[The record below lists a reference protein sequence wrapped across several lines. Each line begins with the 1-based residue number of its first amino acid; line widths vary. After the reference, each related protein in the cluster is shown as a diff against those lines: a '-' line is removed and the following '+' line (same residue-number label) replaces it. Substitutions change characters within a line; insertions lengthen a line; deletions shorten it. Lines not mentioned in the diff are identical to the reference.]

1 MNSPLLDVKDL
12 KKHFP
17 IRSGLL
23 KRQTRFVKAVD
34 GITFS
39 IGEGETVGIVG
50 ESGCGKSTMGRT
62 LLQLIEPTEG
72 EVVFQGK
79 NLVGL
84 STKEI
89 REVRKDM
96 QMVFQDPYSSLNPR
110 LNVFEILS
118 EPLTTHGIRD
128 KQKRK
133 EMISKILNVVG
144 LNEGQMFRYPHEFSG
159 GQRQRIG
166 IARALILQPKLIILD
181 EPVSALDVSIQ
192 SQIIN
197 LLQDLQEEFGLT
209 YIFISHDLSVV
220 YQLCNKI
227 YVMYL
232 GKIVEMGDVDTL
244 YENPLHPYT
253 KSLLSAV
260 PIPDPFQKRERIIL
274 KGDVPNPAA
283 PPPGC
288 AFAPRCPEVMDICH
302 QIRPALQSCQGLQ
315 VACHLYQD
323 ESVNT
328 HG

>member
-1 MNSPLLDVKDL
+1 LNSPLLDVKDL

-17 IRSGLL
+17 IRSGFI
-23 KRQTRFVKAVD
+23 KRQTKFVKAVD

-39 IGEGETVGIVG
+39 ISEGETVGIVG

-84 STKEI
+84 SHKEI
-89 REVRKDM
+89 REIRKDM

-133 EMISKILNVVG
+133 EMISNILNVVG
-144 LNEGQMFRYPHEFSG
+144 LNETQMFRYPHEFSG

-166 IARALILQPKLIILD
+166 IARALILQPKLIVLD

-227 YVMYL
+227 CVMYL

-244 YENPLHPYT
+244 YENPRHPYT

-260 PIPDPFQKRERIIL
+260 PIPDPLHKKERIIL
-274 KGDVPNPAA
+274 KGDVPNPSA

-288 AFAPRCPEVMDICH
+288 AFAPRCPEVMDIC
-302 QIRPALQSCQGLQ
+302 QKVRPKLQGCADVQ
-315 VACHLYQD
+315 VACHLYEE
-323 ESVNT
+323 ESMNKN
-328 HG
+328 G

>member
-1 MNSPLLDVKDL
+1 MNTPLLEIRNL

-23 KRQTRFVKAVD
+23 NRQTKYVKAVD

-39 IGEGETVGIVG
+39 VTEGETVGIVG

-62 LLQLIEPTEG
+62 LLQLTTPTEG
-72 EVVFQGK
+72 EVIFQGK
-79 NLVGL
+79 NLIGV
-84 STKEI
+84 SPKEL
-89 REVRKDM
+89 REMRKDM

-118 EPLTTHGIRD
+118 EPLTTHGVRD

-133 EMISKILNVVG
+133 KLISEILHVVG
-144 LNEGQMFRYPHEFSG
+144 LNETQMYRYPHEFSG

-166 IARALILQPKLIILD
+166 IARALILQPKLIVLD

-209 YIFISHDLSVV
+209 YLFISHDLSVV
-220 YQLCNKI
+220 YQLCDKI
-227 YVMYL
+227 CVMYL
-232 GKIVEMGDVDTL
+232 GKIVEMGDVDLL
-244 YENPLHPYT
+244 YENPRHPYT

-260 PIPDPFQKRERIIL
+260 PVPDPLHKKERIIL
-274 KGDVPNPAA
+274 KGDVPNPAS

-288 AFAPRCPEVMDICH
+288 AFAPRCPEVMDMCH
-302 QIRPALQSCQGLQ
+302 KIKPELQNCSGVQ
-315 VACHLYQD
+315 VACHLYKD
-323 ESVNT
+323 ERVT
-328 HG
+328 VHV

>member
-1 MNSPLLDVKDL
+1 MKTLLLEVKDL

-17 IRSGLL
+17 VRSGLL
-23 KRQTRFVKAVD
+23 KRQTNFVKAVD
-34 GITFS
+34 GISFA
-39 IGEGETVGIVG
+39 IAEGETVGIVG

-72 EVVFQGK
+72 EVVFQGT

-84 STKEI
+84 QEKQM
-89 REVRKDM
+89 REFRKDM

-110 LNVFEILS
+110 LNVFDILS
-118 EPLTTHGIRD
+118 EPLTTHGIRN
-128 KQKRK
+128 KEKRK
-133 EMISKILNVVG
+133 EMIGEILQVVG
-144 LNEGQMFRYPHEFSG
+144 LNESHMYRYPHEFSG

-166 IARALILQPKLIILD
+166 IARALILQPKLIVLD

-227 YVMYL
+227 CVMYL
-232 GKIVEMGDVDTL
+232 GKVVEMGDVDSL
-244 YENPLHPYT
+244 YENPRHPYT

-260 PIPDPFQKRERIIL
+260 PIPDPLHKKERIIL
-274 KGDVPNPAA
+274 KGDVPNPAS

-302 QIRPALQSCQGLQ
+302 QQKPVLQACNGIQ
-315 VACHLYQD
+315 VACHLYKD
-323 ESVNT
+323 ESVEA
-328 HG
+328 HE

>member
-1 MNSPLLDVKDL
+1 VIDL

-17 IRSGLL
+17 IRSGFFN
-23 KRQTRFVKAVD
+23 RQTKYVKAVD
-34 GITFS
+34 GISFS
-39 IGEGETVGIVG
+39 IAEGETVGIVG

-72 EVVFQGK
+72 EVVFNGQ

-84 STKEI
+84 SQNEI
-89 REVRKDM
+89 RKVRKDM

-144 LNEGQMFRYPHEFSG
+144 LNETQMYRYPHEFSG

-166 IARALILQPKLIILD
+166 IARALILQPKLIVLD

-227 YVMYL
+227 CVMYL
-232 GKIVEMGDVDTL
+232 GKIVEMGDVDAL
-244 YENPLHPYT
+244 YENPRHPYT

-260 PIPDPFQKRERIIL
+260 PIPDPLYKRERIIL

-288 AFAPRCPEVMDICH
+288 AFAPRCPEVMDIC
-302 QIRPALQSCQGLQ
+302 QTIQPTLLDCGGMQ
-315 VACHLYQD
+315 VACHLFKD
-323 ESVNT
+323 ESVRDD
-328 HG
+328 G

>member
-1 MNSPLLDVKDL
+1 MKSPLLEVKGI

-23 KRQTRFVKAVD
+23 KRQTKYVKAVD

-39 IGEGETVGIVG
+39 IAEGETVGIVG

-72 EVVFQGK
+72 EVVFQGR

-118 EPLTTHGIRD
+118 EPLTTHGVRD
-128 KQKRK
+128 KHKRK
-133 EMISKILNVVG
+133 ELISKILNVVG
-144 LNEGQMFRYPHEFSG
+144 LNEAQMFRYPHEFSG

-166 IARALILQPKLIILD
+166 IARALILQPKLIVLD

-197 LLQDLQEEFGLT
+197 LLQDLQDEFGLT

-227 YVMYL
+227 CVMYL

-244 YENPLHPYT
+244 YENPQHPYT

-260 PIPDPFQKRERIIL
+260 PIPDPLQKRDRIIL

-302 QIRPALQSCQGLQ
+302 KVGPTLQGCGGAQ
-315 VACHLYQD
+315 VACHLYTD
-323 ESVNT
+323 ESVSK